1 MQLINLILFILVI
14 VTGFIIIT
22 LIQKEDIKQPTIVIP
37 NKTLRKN
44 TYWGKNKK
52 YSIEAKKEYY
62 LTILVIIF
70 LVEILLIHWF
80 AK

>member
-14 VTGFIIIT
+14 VTGFIIII

-37 NKTLRKN
+37 NKILRKN